1 MVLCPLIS
9 GGAMNPEGFLEVI
22 TGPMFAGKTTEL
34 IKRIERQ
41 IFAKR
46 KAALF
51 KPSID
56 NRYSEDHVVA
66 HNGLKYEAFVIP
78 NNEEGVKQIYD
89 ITKREGY
96 EVIGID
102 EVQFFPM
109 SIVEVLNKLADEN
122 IYVIAS
128 GLNLDF
134 KGDPFEVTKELLV
147 KADNIIYL
155 TAVCTICGAPATRT
169 QRLINGKPAPRN
181 SPIILVGGSEAYEA
195 RCRKHH
201 IVP

>member
-1 MVLCPLIS
+1 MH
-9 GGAMNPEGFLEVI
+9 PEGFLEVI

-56 NRYSEDHVVA
+56 NRYSESEIVA
-66 HNGLKYEAFVIP
+66 HNGLRYEAYVIP
-78 NNEEGVKQIYD
+78 TTEEGVKMIYD
-89 ITKREGY
+89 ITKNEKL
-96 EVIGID
+96 EVIGVD
-102 EVQFFPM
+102 EVQFFPL
-109 SIVEVLNKLADEN
+109 SIVETLNKLADEG
-122 IYVIAS
+122 IYVIAA

-134 KGDPFEVTKELLV
+134 KGDPFPVTRELLV
-147 KADNIIYL
+147 RADNIVYL
-155 TAVCTICGAPATRT
+155 TAICTICGAPATRS

-181 SPIILVGGSEAYEA
+181 SPVILVGGLESYEA
-195 RCRKHH
+195 RCRRHH

>member
-1 MVLCPLIS
+1 MVHP
-9 GGAMNPEGFLEVI
+9 GGFLEVI

-41 IFAKR
+41 MFAKR
-46 KAALF
+46 KVALF

-56 NRYSEDHVVA
+56 NRYSEDEVVA
-66 HNGLKYEAFVIP
+66 HNGLRYEAFVIP
-78 NNEEGVKQIYD
+78 TNAEGVGKIVE

-109 SIVEVLNKLADEN
+109 DIVGALERLADEGV
-122 IYVIAS
+122 YVIAS

-134 KGDPFEVTKELLV
+134 KGDPFPVTKELLV
-147 KADNIIYL
+147 RADNIVYL
-155 TAVCTICGAPATRT
+155 TAVCTVCGRPATRS
-169 QRLINGKPAPRN
+169 QRLINGKPAPKD
-181 SPIILVGGSEAYEA
+181 SPVILVGGRESYEA
-195 RCRKHH
+195 RCREHH

>member
-1 MVLCPLIS
+1 MH
-9 GGAMNPEGFLEVI
+9 PEGFLEVI

-56 NRYSEDHVVA
+56 NRYSESEVVA
-66 HNGLKYEAFVIP
+66 HNGLRYDAFVIP
-78 NNEEGVKQIYD
+78 TDEGGVKTIEE
-89 ITKREGY
+89 ITKRERF
-96 EVIGID
+96 EVIGVD

-109 SIVEVLNKLADEN
+109 SIVGMLDELADSGV
-122 IYVIAS
+122 YVIAS

-134 KGDPFEVTKELLV
+134 KGDPFPVTRELLV
-147 KADNIIYL
+147 RADNIVYL
-155 TAVCTICGAPATRT
+155 TAICTVCGAPATRT

-181 SPIILVGGSEAYEA
+181 SPVILVGGRESYEA
-195 RCRKHH
+195 RCRRHH
-201 IVP
+201 IIP

>member
-1 MVLCPLIS
+1 MH
-9 GGAMNPEGFLEVI
+9 PEGFLEVI

-56 NRYSEDHVVA
+56 NRYSESEIVA
-66 HNGLKYEAFVIP
+66 HNGLRYEAYVIP
-78 NNEEGVKQIYD
+78 TTEEGVKMIYD
-89 ITKREGY
+89 ITKNEKL
-96 EVIGID
+96 EVIGVD
-102 EVQFFPM
+102 EVQFFPL
-109 SIVEVLNKLADEN
+109 SIVETLNKLADEG
-122 IYVIAS
+122 IYVIAA

-134 KGDPFEVTKELLV
+134 KGDPFPVTRELLV
-147 KADNIIYL
+147 RADNIVYL
-155 TAVCTICGAPATRT
+155 TAICTICGAPATRS

-181 SPIILVGGSEAYEA
+181 SPVILVGGIESYEA
-195 RCRKHH
+195 RCRRHH
-201 IVP
+201 IVL

>member
-1 MVLCPLIS
+1 MVKF
-9 GGAMNPEGFLEVI
+9 MHPEGLLEVI
-22 TGPMFAGKTTEL
+22 TGPMFAGKTSEL

-56 NRYSEDHVVA
+56 NRYSEDKVVA
-66 HNGLKYEAFVIP
+66 HNGLSYEAFVIP
-78 NNEEGVKQIYD
+78 TTEEGVKMIYQK
-89 ITKREGY
+89 TKKEEF

-109 SIVEVLNKLADEN
+109 SIVEILNKLADEG

-134 KGDPFEVTKELLV
+134 KGDAFEVTKELLAM
-147 KADNIIYL
+147 ADNIIYL
-155 TAVCTICGAPATRT
+155 TAICSVCGREATRT
-169 QRLINGKPAPRN
+169 QRLINGKPAPRD
-181 SPIILVGGSEAYEA
+181 SPRILVGGMEAYEA

>member
-1 MVLCPLIS
+1 
-9 GGAMNPEGFLEVI
+9 MNPEGFLEVI

-56 NRYSEDHVVA
+56 NRYSESEVVA
-66 HNGLKYEAFVIP
+66 HNGLRYEAYVIP
-78 NNEEGVKQIYD
+78 TTEEGVKMIYD
-89 ITKREGY
+89 ITKREKL
-96 EVIGID
+96 EVVGID
-102 EVQFFPM
+102 EVQFFPP
-109 SIVEVLNKLADEN
+109 SIVGILNKLADEG
-122 IYVIAS
+122 IYVIAA

-134 KGDPFEVTKELLV
+134 KGDPFPVTKELLV
-147 KADNIIYL
+147 RADNIVYL
-155 TAVCTICGAPATRT
+155 TAVCTVCGAPATRS
-169 QRLINGKPAPRN
+169 QRLINGKPAPRD
-181 SPIILVGGSEAYEA
+181 SPVILVGGLESYEA

>member
-1 MVLCPLIS
+1 MVHP
-9 GGAMNPEGFLEVI
+9 GGFLEVI

-41 IFAKR
+41 MFAKR

-56 NRYSEDHVVA
+56 NRYSEDEVVA

-78 NNEEGVKQIYD
+78 TDEEGVKRIVE

-109 SIVEVLNKLADEN
+109 AIVETLEKLADEG

-134 KGDPFEVTKELLV
+134 KADPFPVMRELLV
-147 KADNIIYL
+147 RADNIVYL
-155 TAVCTICGAPATRT
+155 TAVCTVCGKPATRT
-169 QRLINGKPAPRN
+169 QRLIDGKPAPRD
-181 SPIILVGGSEAYEA
+181 SPVILVGGSESYEA
-195 RCRKHH
+195 RCREHH
-201 IVP
+201 LVP